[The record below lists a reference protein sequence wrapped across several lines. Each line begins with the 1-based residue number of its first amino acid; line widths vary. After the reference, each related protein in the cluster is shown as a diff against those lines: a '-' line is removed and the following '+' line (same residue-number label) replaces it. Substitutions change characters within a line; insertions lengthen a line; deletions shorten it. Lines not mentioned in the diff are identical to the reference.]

1 MNIRKIIPFVSERK
15 FNSVNTL
22 QTNANE
28 IPDGIDGV
36 PNDVTVGDTMLITNE
51 GDTVEM
57 TITAILAS
65 DPLLRPASV
74 RLVGRVQE
82 QQVAYYVFNRKLA
95 SWEPEHMGADGEP
108 LVLATNCTVQF

>member
-1 MNIRKIIPFVSERK
+1 MSLRNIIPFVSNRK
-15 FNSVNTL
+15 FNNVNTL
-22 QTNANE
+22 QTSANE
-28 IPDGIDGV
+28 VPDGIDGI
-36 PNDVTVGDTMLITNE
+36 PNDVGVGDTMQITSE

-65 DPLLRPASV
+65 DPLLRTASV